1 MALPKL
7 NTPTYEL
14 ILPST
19 GQKVKYRPFL
29 VKEHKVLLTMAE
41 AEDSEV
47 GRIVRELVDVCTYSN
62 LNVNNLP
69 HFDIEYI
76 FMQLRAKSISEVV
89 EVIVNCE
96 CGEKIDTSF
105 NIEDLKVER
114 PEGHSN
120 KIMLTDDIGVEL
132 KYPGI
137 DDVFA
142 VFSDEGSEDIFKLV
156 ISSIKGIYNSEDYWD
171 TKDQSE
177 KELEEFI
184 YSLTKEQ
191 FSKLEVFFTS
201 SPKIVQTIECDC
213 PECGK
218 HNVSRLEG
226 LQNFF
231 V

>member
-14 ILPST
+14 TLPST
-19 GQKVKYRPFL
+19 GVKVKYRPFL

-47 GRIVRELVDVCTYSN
+47 GRIVRELVDVCTFKALDINS
-62 LNVNNLP
+62 LP

-76 FMQLRAKSISEVV
+76 FMQLRARSIGEVV
-89 EVIVNCE
+89 EVIINCE
-96 CGEKIDTSF
+96 CDNKIETSF
-105 NIEDLKVER
+105 NIEDLKIER

-120 KIMLTDDIGVEL
+120 KIMVTDDIGVVL
-132 KYPGI
+132 KYPSI
-137 DDVFA
+137 DEVFA
-142 VFSDEGSEDIFKLV
+142 VFLEEDTDDIFKLV
-156 ISSIKGIYNSEDYWD
+156 ISSIVAIYNSEEYWE
-171 TKDQSE
+171 TKDQT
-177 KELEEFI
+177 KEEVEEFI

-213 PECGK
+213 PQCGK